1 MSEPKDTKAREPRVY
16 TGFDSEIDVRSVALF
31 GVGLAAVTI
40 VVLGVLWGVLVHWKS
55 RQAARDPR
63 PSPMAEANLKRL
75 PPEPRL
81 QAAPVLDMEALR
93 ARETSVL
100 TSYGW
105 IDRQAGVARIPID
118 RAIDLLVANGLPSPA
133 PEPTPAPPPR
143 APRRVRRT
151 R

>member
-1 MSEPKDTKAREPRVY
+1 MSDPKGGKTHEPRAY

-40 VVLGVLWGVLVHWKS
+40 VVLAVLWGVLVHWKS

-63 PSPMAEANLKRL
+63 PSPLAEANAPRL

-81 QAAPVLDMEALR
+81 QAAPVADMEALR
-93 ARETSVL
+93 ARETAVL
-100 TSYGW
+100 TTYGW
-105 IDRQAGVARIPID
+105 VDRPHGVGRIPIG
-118 RAIDLLVANGLPSPA
+118 RAIDLLVANGLPAPA
-133 PEPTPAPPPR
+133 PEPTPTPPPR
-143 APRRVRRT
+143 APRRARRT